1 MDVKE
6 RILKE
11 TKELFFRYGVKS
23 ITMDDVAKHL
33 AISKKTIYQF
43 FKDKDEL
50 VAMVAKD
57 HMAENEQIME
67 EIAKNAADPID
78 EVLKIS
84 EHIKVSFQ
92 NLGSSVL
99 YDVQKFHPKAWAIF
113 LDHKE
118 RCIHCSLVENLQKG
132 IKQGLYRPAIDVE
145 TLSILRMEEI
155 LMGFNPALF
164 PVQKFNLQKVQVQFI
179 EHFLYGICTLKGHK
193 LINKY
198 KHINEED

>member
-6 RILKE
+6 RILTE
-11 TKELFFRYGVKS
+11 TKELFFRYGIKS

-33 AISKKTIYQF
+33 SISKKTIYQF

-50 VAMVAKD
+50 VAIVAKK
-57 HMAENEQIME
+57 HMEENEKAIK
-67 EIAKNAADPID
+67 EIASTAIDPID

-84 EHIKVSFQ
+84 DHIKQSLQ

-99 YDVQKFHPKAWAIF
+99 YDIEKFHPKAWKIF
-113 LDHKE
+113 LEHKE
-118 RCIHCSLVENLQKG
+118 NCVHCSLVENLQRG
-132 IKQGLYRPAIDVE
+132 IKMGLYRPDLDVE
-145 TLSILRMEEI
+145 IMSRLRIEEI
-155 LMGFNPALF
+155 QMGFNPLLF
-164 PVQKFNLQKVQVQFI
+164 PTQKFDLRNVQLQFI